1 MELDEN
7 KRYPASLIVLLDLV
21 ISCPGMLEFDPR
33 GLGTLNHIFCDHCNH
48 PSPEDSWDRRK
59 GCFTTWLTGAHTQP
73 PKLVWPP
80 LTSATRPMPWILTVS
95 TTGKGFF
102 KPLSTFYLHVTG
114 VYVPRYWAFSQ
125 KFASTSR
132 SATVNSGNILI
143 APPADM
149 LPWKCFE
156 LLQASANCLIL
167 LYFYTFCIQSPPILG
182 ALLSE

>member
-21 ISCPGMLEFDPR
+21 ISWPGMLEFDPR

-95 TTGKGFF
+95 TTGEGIFQASKHF
-102 KPLSTFYLHVTG
+102 LSTC
-114 VYVPRYWAFSQ
+114 YWCLCSQ
-125 KFASTSR
+125 
-132 SATVNSGNILI
+132 
-143 APPADM
+143 
-149 LPWKCFE
+149 
-156 LLQASANCLIL
+156 
-167 LYFYTFCIQSPPILG
+167 ILG
-182 ALLSE
+182 IFTEVCFYFTVSNSQFWEYTDCSSC